1 MCWNNDFIFMLGAH
15 SLGRCT
21 PANTGFDGVWDN
33 TPMDMD
39 NGYYRAMV
47 GSEWLAA
54 PAPGG

>member
-1 MCWNNDFIFMLGAH
+1 MLGAH